1 MKTTSSFKDTIQ
13 EHLNFRAFTDE
24 LFAETLK
31 KPNKSIDE
39 CIQYILKTVKDSGNN
54 GFEDKE
60 IFGMAIHYYDEDD
73 VVGPKDP
80 VSRSKV
86 VVNHHVKLTPQE
98 IKDAKQKAIN
108 EVIQEEKDKMRKKPA
123 KTVKSKTEET
133 NQTKSLF

>member
-39 CIQYILKTVKDSGNN
+39 CIQYILKTVKDSGSN

-73 VVGPKDP
+73 VVGPKVP
-80 VSRSKV
+80 INQSKV

-123 KTVKSKTEET
+123 KTVKAKPEET
-133 NQTKSLF
+133 NQTNSLF